1 MVDLSPRAKERP
13 LSLTEYFAQN
23 WVAVVNDAI
32 GHVDLVAVTMAI
44 AVVIGVGIGML
55 TYGSSIASGAATTV
69 AAALLTIPSLALL
82 GVLIGFVGLGVTN
95 VLIALVLYSLL
106 PIVRN
111 TIVGLSGVDKA
122 MIESARG
129 MGMTGRSL
137 LWRVRLPLAW
147 PLILTG
153 VRVSTQM
160 IIGIAAIGAYVGG
173 PGLGN
178 QIFSGLARFGAVN
191 SLNQVLIGTVFIVV
205 LALLFDLLF
214 VAIGRVTTPKGIRV

>member
-1 MVDLSPRAKERP
+1 M
-13 LSLTEYFAQN
+13 EYFSNN

-32 GHVDLVAVTMAI
+32 GHLDLVAITMVL
-44 AVVIGVGIGML
+44 AVIIGVGIGIL
-55 TYGSSIASGAATTV
+55 TYGNPVAAGAATTV
-69 AAALLTIPSLALL
+69 AASLLTIPSLALL
-82 GVLIGFVGLGVTN
+82 GILIGFVGLGLTN

-111 TIVGLSGVDKA
+111 TIVGLSGVDSA
-122 MIESARG
+122 LIESARG
-129 MGMTGRSL
+129 MGMTRASI

-191 SLNQVLIGTVFIVV
+191 SLNQVLIGTIFIIV
-205 LALLFDLLF
+205 LALLIDLLF
-214 VAIGRVTTPKGIRV
+214 VGIGRFTTSKGIRA

>member
-1 MVDLSPRAKERP
+1 MS
-13 LSLTEYFAQN
+13 
-23 WVAVVNDAI
+23 VVNDAI

-69 AAALLTIPSLALL
+69 AATLLTIPSLALL

-111 TIVGLSGVDKA
+111 TIVGLSGVDTA

-129 MGMTGRSL
+129 MGMTRRGL

-191 SLNQVLIGTVFIVV
+191 SLNQVLIGTLFIIV

>member
-1 MVDLSPRAKERP
+1 M
-13 LSLTEYFAQN
+13 
-23 WVAVVNDAI
+23 VNDTI

-44 AVVIGVGIGML
+44 AVVIGVGVGML
-55 TYGSSIASGAATTV
+55 TYSSSVASGAATTV

-111 TIVGLSGVDKA
+111 TIVGLSGVDAA

-129 MGMTGRSL
+129 MGMTGRAL

-191 SLNQVLIGTVFIVV
+191 SLNQVLIGTIFIII

>member
-1 MVDLSPRAKERP
+1 M
-13 LSLTEYFAQN
+13 
-23 WVAVVNDAI
+23 VNDAI
-32 GHVDLVAVTMAI
+32 GHLDLVAITMVL
-44 AVVIGVGIGML
+44 AVIIGVGIGIL
-55 TYGSSIASGAATTV
+55 TYANPVAAGAATTV
-69 AAALLTIPSLALL
+69 AASLLTIPSLALL
-82 GVLIGFVGLGVTN
+82 GILIGFVGLGLTN

-111 TIVGLSGVDKA
+111 TIVGLSGVDSA
-122 MIESARG
+122 LIESARG
-129 MGMTGRSL
+129 MGMTRASI

-191 SLNQVLIGTVFIVV
+191 SLNQVLIGTLFIIV
-205 LALLFDLLF
+205 LALLIDLLF
-214 VAIGRVTTPKGIRV
+214 VGIGRFTTSKGIRA

>member
-1 MVDLSPRAKERP
+1 MVTSEDRPREWP
-13 LSLTEYFAQN
+13 LSLIQYFTQN
-23 WVAVVNDAI
+23 WVAVVNDTI

-44 AVVIGVGIGML
+44 AVVIGVGVGML
-55 TYGSSIASGAATTV
+55 TYSNSIASGAATTV

-111 TIVGLSGVDKA
+111 TIVGLSGVDAA

-129 MGMTGRSL
+129 MGMTGGAL

-191 SLNQVLIGTVFIVV
+191 SLNQVLIGTIFIIV

>member
-1 MVDLSPRAKERP
+1 M
-13 LSLTEYFAQN
+13 
-23 WVAVVNDAI
+23 NDTI

-44 AVVIGVGIGML
+44 AVVIGVGVGML
-55 TYGSSIASGAATTV
+55 TYSSSVASGAATTV

-111 TIVGLSGVDKA
+111 TIVGLSGVDAA

-129 MGMTGRSL
+129 MGMTGRAL

-191 SLNQVLIGTVFIVV
+191 SLNQVLIGTIFIII

>member
-1 MVDLSPRAKERP
+1 MNY
-13 LSLTEYFAQN
+13 T
-23 WVAVVNDAI
+23 I
-32 GHVDLVAVTMAI
+32 GHVDLVVLTMAI

-55 TYGSSIASGAATTV
+55 TYSNKMASSAATTV
-69 AAALLTIPSLALL
+69 ASILLTIPSLALL
-82 GVLIGFVGLGVTN
+82 GILITLVGLGLLN
-95 VLIALVLYSLL
+95 VLIALVMYSLL

-111 TIVGLSGVDKA
+111 TIVGLSGVDSA

-129 MGMTGRSL
+129 MGMTNNAL

-178 QIFSGLARFGAVN
+178 LIFSGLGRFGAAN
-191 SLNQVLIGTVFIVV
+191 SLYQVLIGTVFIIV

-214 VAIGRVTTPKGIRV
+214 ALIGRLTTSRGIRV

>member
-1 MVDLSPRAKERP
+1 M
-13 LSLTEYFAQN
+13 
-23 WVAVVNDAI
+23 VNDAI
-32 GHVDLVAVTMAI
+32 GHLDLVAITMVL
-44 AVVIGVGIGML
+44 AVIIGVGIGIL
-55 TYGSSIASGAATTV
+55 TYANPVAAGAATTV
-69 AAALLTIPSLALL
+69 AASLLTIPSLALL
-82 GVLIGFVGLGVTN
+82 GILIGFVGLGLTN

-111 TIVGLSGVDKA
+111 TIVGLSGVDNA
-122 MIESARG
+122 LIESARG
-129 MGMTGRSL
+129 MGMTRASI

-191 SLNQVLIGTVFIVV
+191 SLNQVLIGTLFIIV
-205 LALLFDLLF
+205 LALLIDLLF
-214 VAIGRVTTPKGIRV
+214 VGIGRLTTSKGIRA

>member
-1 MVDLSPRAKERP
+1 
-13 LSLTEYFAQN
+13 
-23 WVAVVNDAI
+23 VAVINDTIA
-32 GHVDLVAVTMAI
+32 HLDLVAVTMAI
-44 AVVIGVGIGML
+44 AVVIGIGLGML
-55 TYGSSIASGAATTV
+55 SYRSQLLSGAATTG

-82 GVLIGFVGLGVTN
+82 GILINIVGLGLTN

-111 TIVGLSGVDKA
+111 TIVGLAGVDSA
-122 MIESARG
+122 LVESARG
-129 MGMTGRSL
+129 MGMTNSRL
-137 LWRVRLPLAW
+137 MWRVRLPLAW

-191 SLNQVLIGTVFIVV
+191 SLNQVLIGTVFIIV
-205 LALLFDLLF
+205 LALLIDLLY
-214 VAIGRVTTPKGIRV
+214 VAIGRFTTPRGIRA

>member
-1 MVDLSPRAKERP
+1 MVL
-13 LSLTEYFAQN
+13 
-23 WVAVVNDAI
+23 
-32 GHVDLVAVTMAI
+32 
-44 AVVIGVGIGML
+44 AVVIGVGIGIL
-55 TYGSSIASGAATTV
+55 TYANPTAAGAATTV
-69 AAALLTIPSLALL
+69 AASLLTIPSLALL
-82 GVLIGFVGLGVTN
+82 GILIGFVGLGLTN

-111 TIVGLSGVDKA
+111 TIVGLSGVDNA
-122 MIESARG
+122 LIESARG
-129 MGMTGRSL
+129 MGMTRASI

-191 SLNQVLIGTVFIVV
+191 SLNQVLIGTLFIIV
-205 LALLFDLLF
+205 LALLIDLLF
-214 VAIGRVTTPKGIRV
+214 VGIGRFTTSKGIRA